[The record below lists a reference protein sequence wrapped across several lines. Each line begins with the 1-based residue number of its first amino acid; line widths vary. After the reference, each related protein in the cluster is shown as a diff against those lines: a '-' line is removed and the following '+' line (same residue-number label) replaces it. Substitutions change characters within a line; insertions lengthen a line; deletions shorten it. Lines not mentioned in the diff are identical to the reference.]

1 MNSHRMKIFYDYQTF
16 SIQKYGGVSRLFSEL
31 IKAYNVEQDISSY
44 LSSRFSNNEYLVNMN
59 LKNLKQTACDTK
71 LTKKIPIL
79 INHIGTITDL
89 LTRDYDVFHPT
100 YYNPYFLKFLK
111 SHPFVLTV
119 HDMTHELI
127 PEYFGEHDKTILNKS
142 KLIPKAKKIIAVS
155 ENTKA
160 DILRF
165 YDINPDTIEV
175 IYNGSSLQPYFGKRK
190 FMKLPEKYLFYQG
203 VRDGHKNFKKFLV
216 SISELLKTDPELFL
230 VCYGATEFN
239 QEEVELIQNLGI
251 DSKVLHFKYKDDEE
265 LAYLYQNCLAF
276 IFPSLYEGFG
286 ILLLEAMSCGAPMII
301 SDRSSF
307 PEIAKDCAIYFDPT
321 DENSIRDSV
330 NRVVQDK
337 KLREQLVS
345 NGSKR
350 IRDFSW
356 KETARR
362 TKLVYEEAMSK

>member
-1 MNSHRMKIFYDYQTF
+1 MDSHKIKIFYDYQTF

-31 IKAYNVEQDISSY
+31 IKAYNVDQDIDCY
-44 LSSRFSNNEYLVNMN
+44 LSSRFSNNEYLVDMN
-59 LKNLKQTACDTK
+59 LKNLKQTGLDTK
-71 LTKKIPIL
+71 LTKKIPTL
-79 INHIGTITDL
+79 INHIGAISDL

-100 YYNPYFLKFLK
+100 YYSPYFLQFLK

-127 PEYFGEHDKTILNKS
+127 PKYFGKHDKTILNKS

-165 YDINPDTIEV
+165 YDIDPNKIEV
-175 IYNGSSLQPYFGKRK
+175 IYNGSSLQPYLGKRQ
-190 FMKLPEKYLFYQG
+190 FVQIPQKYLFYQG
-203 VRDGHKNFKKFLV
+203 VRAGHKNFNKFLV
-216 SISELLKTDPELFL
+216 SISELLKTDSELYL

-239 QEEVELIQNLGI
+239 QEEVELIQDLGI

-276 IFPSLYEGFG
+276 VFPSLYEGFG

-321 DENSIRDSV
+321 NESSMRDSV

-337 KLREQLVS
+337 RLREQLVS
-345 NGSKR
+345 NGDKR
-350 IRDFSW
+350 IKDFSW
-356 KETARR
+356 KETARK
-362 TKLVYEEAMSK
+362 TKLVYDEVMDK